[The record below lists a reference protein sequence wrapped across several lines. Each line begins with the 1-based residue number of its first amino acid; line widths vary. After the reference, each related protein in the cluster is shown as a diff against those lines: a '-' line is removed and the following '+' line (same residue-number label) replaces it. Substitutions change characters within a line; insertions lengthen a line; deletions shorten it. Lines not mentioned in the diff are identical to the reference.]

1 MKRTVTVDT
10 SKDFL
15 SFAGII
21 RANVTQQDIFFTTS
35 DETALSFS
43 LFLFRLFTVR
53 INVVTYDV
61 HNHNILNSF
70 IHSLSHWN

>member
-21 RANVTQQDIFFTTS
+21 RANVTQQDIFFS
-35 DETALSFS
+35 HLALLMKLPWALAFSF
-43 LFLFRLFTVR
+43 
-53 INVVTYDV
+53 
-61 HNHNILNSF
+61 
-70 IHSLSHWN
+70 

>member
-21 RANVTQQDIFFTTS
+21 RANVTQQDIFFS
-35 DETALSFS
+35 HFALLTKLPWALAFSF
-43 LFLFRLFTVR
+43 
-53 INVVTYDV
+53 
-61 HNHNILNSF
+61 
-70 IHSLSHWN
+70 